1 MTFNNLID
9 KLNQRKLNLI
19 TNQDLVQWFSDNIKV
34 LTYIP
39 ITNKYYIASMIKNQY
54 KSVVN
59 FDDFDDFNIEY
70 YNLQY
75 DIISTFYILMSYVN
89 IIVPNDKMTP
99 ENYDLLMSTGFYNY
113 VMCYASDDYKDFVS
127 KCEKLTGIR
136 NVEIINQFIT
146 EIGSRFNI
154 SNIQEIRKE
163 INKIDMRKL
172 GLLESVAKF
181 NDKSKADIIESIDDI
196 AKKEAMQKQTVI

>member
-19 TNQDLVQWFSDNIKV
+19 TSQELVQWLSDNIKV

-39 ITNKYYIASMIKNQY
+39 ITTKYYIASMIKNQY
-54 KSVVN
+54 KNIVN
-59 FDDFDDFNIEY
+59 IDDIDDFNIEY

-75 DIISTFYILMSYVN
+75 DIISTFYIIMSYVN
-89 IIVPNDKMTP
+89 IIVPIDKMTP
-99 ENYDLLMSTGFYNY
+99 ENYDMLMSTGFYNY
-113 VMCYASDDYKDFVS
+113 VMCYASDDYKDFVY

-136 NVEIINQFIT
+136 NLEIINQFIT
-146 EIGSRFNI
+146 EIGDKFNI

-172 GLLESVAKF
+172 GLLESVTKF
-181 NDKSKADIIESIDDI
+181 NDKTKADIIESIDAS
-196 AKKEAMQKQTVI
+196 AKKEAISKQNS